1 MTDNQFQNDFF
12 NPDGAGDRKRS
23 RFAKRYPAV
32 RFMPHVRIPVEYV
45 VVFGIVILVLLVVAY
60 ATGIERGKSGIKGI
74 SPTDIVVVEITSNL
88 VESGENET
96 RLEQLE
102 GSFEESES
110 QEDRVDITPE
120 ELGAADVDMSRK
132 ADVSDEKTVA
142 KPKEPTYTIQL
153 AAFAKK
159 ENVEKE
165 TARLKEAGNDAAY
178 VKIGKWYQAY
188 VQGYKTI
195 GEARDAKGNFT
206 EQYPDCYIRRQ

>member
-12 NPDGAGDRKRS
+12 NPDGSGDRKRS
-23 RFAKRYPAV
+23 GFAKRYPAV

-60 ATGIERGKSGIKGI
+60 AAGIERGKSGIKGI
-74 SPTDIVVVEITSNL
+74 SPMDIEVIETTSNL
-88 VESGENET
+88 VEIGENEPLLGQVGGLVEE
-96 RLEQLE
+96 RELNE
-102 GSFEESES
+102 G
-110 QEDRVDITPE
+110 RVEIEPE
-120 ELGAADVDMSRK
+120 ELEAADADMSRK
-132 ADVSDEKTVA
+132 SDVSDEKTVA
-142 KPKEPTYTIQL
+142 KPTEPTYTIQL

-165 TARLKEAGNDAAY
+165 TARLREAGNDAAY

-188 VQGYKTI
+188 VQGYKII
-195 GEARDAKGNFT
+195 GEARDAKGNFI

>member
-12 NPDGAGDRKRS
+12 NPDGSGDRKRS
-23 RFAKRYPAV
+23 GFAKRYPAV

-60 ATGIERGKSGIKGI
+60 AAGIERGKSGIKRI
-74 SPTDIVVVEITSNL
+74 PPTEIVVDETTSEL
-88 VESGENET
+88 IESEESQT
-96 RLEQLE
+96 LLEQLE

-110 QEDRVDITPE
+110 QEDRVDITPKE
-120 ELGAADVDMSRK
+120 SEAVDIDISRK
-132 ADVSDEKTVA
+132 SDSPDEKTVA
-142 KPKEPTYTIQL
+142 KPTEATYTIQL

-165 TARLKEAGNDAAY
+165 TARLREAGNNAAY

-195 GEARDAKGNFT
+195 GEARDAKGGFT
-206 EQYPDCYIRRQ
+206 EQYPDCYIRKQ